1 MLALHINSKNKE
13 GLLLSKLNTYKW
25 LNAVAIAAVLVMN
38 YLAATLPLFGRGT
51 GEISDMFEIL
61 LTPASYAF
69 SIWSVIYLLLVG
81 FVIYQFRNS
90 SESNEGIEA
99 VGMWLV
105 INSLCNIIWLFF
117 WHSLLTEIATVII
130 ILLLLTTI
138 VLYVRTR
145 RIVRPSVAQIILV
158 KLPFSIYMG
167 WVSVATILNIGIVLH
182 KNDWSGFGLSPTV
195 WSVIG
200 LIVGALIALVI
211 GYRYRDSIYP
221 LVFVWAY
228 SAIAFKHQDSHAT
241 WLTAIILAVVLFI
254 YAILIFFV
262 RNRTRD

>member
-1 MLALHINSKNKE
+1 MNTKNKE
-13 GLLLSKLNTYKW
+13 ELLLSKLNMYKW
-25 LNAVAIAAVLVMN
+25 LNVLAIVAVLVIN
-38 YLAATLPLFGRGT
+38 YLATTLPLFGRGT
-51 GEISDMFEIL
+51 GEISDMFGIL
-61 LTPASYAF
+61 LTPAGYAF

-90 SESNEGIEA
+90 VESRDAVETVGI
-99 VGMWLV
+99 WLV
-105 INSLCNIIWLFF
+105 INSLCNIVWLFL
-117 WHSLLTEIATVII
+117 WHALLTEIATVVIV
-130 ILLLLTTI
+130 LLLLTTI

-145 RIVRPSVAQIILV
+145 RLVRPSVAQIILV

-182 KNDWSGFGLSPTV
+182 KNNWSGFGLLPTV

-200 LIVGALIALVI
+200 LIAGALIALVI
-211 GYRYRDSIYP
+211 AYRYRDSIYP

-241 WLTAIILAVVLFI
+241 WLTALILAAVLFI
-254 YAILIFFV
+254 YAIVIFFA